1 MKSISSHARGGRRLA
16 APHNGRI
23 ANPGERSHEAPDEIT
38 ILPSRPPAIRRRPR
52 GLAAVTVLLA
62 ATLVISACSKDDANA
77 AGGPGGRRAIEFP
90 VEVIQVSSQM
100 VTYAITA
107 VGSVDAFERVE
118 VTARVAGAIERV
130 RFTEGQQVS
139 AGDILV
145 EIEPERY
152 RIAVDSAKANLE
164 RAIAEQAEAE
174 ASLRRREMANEKN
187 PGLIRGEEIATW
199 QTRGQTAAAEVSQA
213 RAALRQ
219 AELNLRDAFVR
230 APVKGI
236 VQTRTVQT
244 GQYVPTGSVLATM
257 VRRDPLLLR
266 FQVPE
271 QEVGP
276 VHVGQQVRFQ
286 VDEGAQPYSAV
297 ITHVAGTADR
307 STRMIEVTARVDDP
321 RRDRLTPGAFA
332 RVTVPIGSA
341 TDAPV
346 IPQTAI
352 RPSERGFLAYVV
364 EGDLAHERV
373 LELGMRTP
381 EGAVEVRRGLN
392 AGERLVIRGA
402 EALREGVKVKVTEGT
417 WDPGTLRSME
427 AGTSGS

>member
-1 MKSISSHARGGRRLA
+1 
-16 APHNGRI
+16 
-23 ANPGERSHEAPDEIT
+23 
-38 ILPSRPPAIRRRPR
+38 
-52 GLAAVTVLLA
+52 
-62 ATLVISACSKDDANA
+62 
-77 AGGPGGRRAIEFP
+77 
-90 VEVIQVSSQM
+90 
-100 VTYAITA
+100 
-107 VGSVDAFERVE
+107 
-118 VTARVAGAIERV
+118 
-130 RFTEGQQVS
+130 
-139 AGDILV
+139 
-145 EIEPERY
+145 
-152 RIAVDSAKANLE
+152 
-164 RAIAEQAEAE
+164 
-174 ASLRRREMANEKN
+174 
-187 PGLIRGEEIATW
+187 
-199 QTRGQTAAAEVSQA
+199 
-213 RAALRQ
+213 
-219 AELNLRDAFVR
+219 
-230 APVKGI
+230 
-236 VQTRTVQT
+236 
-244 GQYVPTGSVLATM
+244 M

-271 QEVGP
+271 QEAGP

-352 RPSERGFLAYVV
+352 RPSERGLLAYVV

-417 WDPGTLRSME
+417 WDPGTLPSME
-427 AGTSGS
+427 AGTSEAGTSGS